1 MLKIIEKIL
10 FKNKNDVSEQQRR
23 EKYGSFSSIV
33 GIATNV
39 ILAAFKLLA
48 GLLSGSVA
56 IIADSVNN
64 FSDAGSSGVS
74 LLSFKIAA
82 KPADRDHPFGHAR
95 IEYIASLIVSFLIIH
110 VGLDLFMDSASNVF
124 KGNEAEALEIKAL
137 TIVILSVSIL
147 MKLGLALFYSSVAK
161 KINSSVIKAAAA
173 DSLSDSV
180 STTAVLASAL
190 IVYFTDLVIIDAI
203 VGLAVSILIVI
214 AGGKILLET
223 SNSILGESPVEETV
237 NSIERIVAEYP
248 EIIGVHDM
256 LVHNYGPGHY
266 LASFHAEVDGEDDI
280 YMLHDAID
288 NIEKRISTEL
298 NIQCTIHLDPVAVN
312 DPNVVEFLALVKSCI
327 KEIDGSITVHDFRAV
342 IGTTHTN
349 LIFDIVLP
357 FESKLSAKD
366 AKRLISESVSSFDQN
381 VFCVITV
388 DRG

>member
-1 MLKIIEKIL
+1 
-10 FKNKNDVSEQQRR
+10 
-23 EKYGSFSSIV
+23 
-33 GIATNV
+33 
-39 ILAAFKLLA
+39 
-48 GLLSGSVA
+48 
-56 IIADSVNN
+56 
-64 FSDAGSSGVS
+64 
-74 LLSFKIAA
+74 
-82 KPADRDHPFGHAR
+82 
-95 IEYIASLIVSFLIIH
+95 
-110 VGLDLFMDSASNVF
+110 MDSASNVF

-266 LASFHAEVDGEDDI
+266 LASFHAEVNGEDDI
-280 YMLHDAID
+280 YMLHDTID

-327 KEIDGSITVHDFRAV
+327 KEIDSSITVHDFRAV